1 MTAPDPVDILL
12 WVNEI
17 QILLSRWNCCSCRLV
32 VKTCEAKRVS
42 AWMELNEKSP

>member
-17 QILLSRWNCCSCRLV
+17 QILLSRWNGFSFRLV
-32 VKTCEAKRVS
+32 VRHAKQKEYLLG
-42 AWMELNEKSP
+42 WN